1 MYPPT
6 VTDAPV
12 HMVYPAGIPKERQ
25 LAMGQEVFGLLPG
38 LSVYAT
44 LWLREHNRVCD
55 ILKREHPTWGDEQ
68 LFQTARLILIGE
80 EPRVPPPRARPRVL
94 AGLCLRVEARLVLEA
109 GRLSLAAF

>member
-1 MYPPT
+1 MYPPM

-12 HMVYPAGIPKERQ
+12 HMVYPPGIPKERQ

-38 LSVYAT
+38 LSMYQT

-68 LFQTARLILIGE
+68 LFQTARLVLIGE
-80 EPRVPPPRARPRVL
+80 EPRVPPPRAGPKV
-94 AGLCLRVEARLVLEA
+94 
-109 GRLSLAAF
+109 